1 MTNIRGGGGCQ
12 SRSQA
17 QKYHFWVSFVN
28 HNVSKRLKIQQIY
41 HSSSPLY
48 NALTISLIQKQAH
61 IGERWYKKSRIMKN
75 LFLYLNK
82 RTILEH
88 LIQEEHSRYI
98 QENSHYIKEI
108 LLKIRYFERLLKS
121 LKKVNFSFFPKK
133 SLETKEAYNQ

>member
-1 MTNIRGGGGCQ
+1 
-12 SRSQA
+12 
-17 QKYHFWVSFVN
+17 
-28 HNVSKRLKIQQIY
+28 
-41 HSSSPLY
+41 
-48 NALTISLIQKQAH
+48 
-61 IGERWYKKSRIMKN
+61 MKN

-98 QENSHYIKEI
+98 QENNHYIKEI

-133 SLETKEAYNQ
+133 SLETKEAYN